1 MAVTKEEKMRKKKA
15 LIVAGI
21 VLCGLVLSACG
32 LFNRPPVAVIEAE
45 PTSGPAPLT
54 VTFDGSTSYDPDGTI
69 TYYLWL
75 FGDYQTSSETI
86 VTHTYPTAGTFVVT
100 LAVEDAQG
108 VRDQENATILVT
120 PPEG

>member
-1 MAVTKEEKMRKKKA
+1 MRKKKV
-15 LIVAGI
+15 LVVAGI
-21 VLCGLVLSACG
+21 AFCELVLSACG

-75 FGDYQTSSETI
+75 FGDYQTASGTT
-86 VTHTYPTAGTFVVT
+86 VTHTYPTAGTFITT
-100 LAVEDAQG
+100 LAVEDNRG
-108 VRDQENATILVT
+108 PGTKRTSLSK
-120 PPEG
+120 